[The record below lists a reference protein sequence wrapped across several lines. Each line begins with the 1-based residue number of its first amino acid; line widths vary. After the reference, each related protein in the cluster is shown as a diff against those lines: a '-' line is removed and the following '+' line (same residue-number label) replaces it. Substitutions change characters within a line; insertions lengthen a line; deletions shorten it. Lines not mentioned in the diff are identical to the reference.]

1 MKNLIIAIIV
11 IILIVVG
18 VLYFVKK
25 DGAEMIDETN
35 TEMTGGENGEGS
47 FTTGDAM
54 PSETM
59 PAVEG
64 TEEMEA
70 TQ

>member
-35 TEMTGGENGEGS
+35 TTDVTTDATGEGS
-47 FTTGDAM
+47 FVTDDSATTD
-54 PSETM
+54 
-59 PAVEG
+59 
-64 TEEMEA
+64 TEV

>member
-35 TEMTGGENGEGS
+35 TTDVTTDAAGEAS
-47 FTTGDAM
+47 FTTDDSATADA
-54 PSETM
+54 T
-59 PAVEG
+59 
-64 TEEMEA
+64 EA